1 VTAKY
6 LERLNNTLNDL
17 KYTGQS
23 LSQSLKTLTIENEQL
38 KREVQLY
45 IQKASTAQQQL
56 QQAEEINSKFEKDI
70 KNTNIQVMQDAAL
83 LASLFEK
90 EQIIKIDHVPA
101 QDSVVEK

>member
-6 LERLNNTLNDL
+6 LERLNN
-17 KYTGQS
+17 TGQS